1 MNKKSIYLVLAI
13 VVQFGVILYTTISS
27 QMIINNGE
35 VLKFRLR
42 GYDPYDMFRGNYI
55 RIRFMD
61 DEVYMVEDVGEEG
74 YVEFVEN
81 EEGYSVPFR
90 VFDCP
95 GMGTMKVKLS
105 YDEER
110 QGATIIYPFD
120 RVWKNQEEC
129 EVLEKKIN
137 VALEEGRDV
146 YALVAVKRGEG
157 RIVDIEIE

>member
-42 GYDPYDMFRGNYI
+42 GYDPYDMFRGNFI

-61 DEVYMVEDVGEEG
+61 DKVSMEEEVGPEG
-74 YVEFVEN
+74 YVEFEVSEGGYAIPIRVLEEKVE
-81 EEGYSVPFR
+81 
-90 VFDCP
+90 
-95 GMGTMKVKLS
+95 GTLKASLS
-105 YDEER
+105 YNEER
-110 QGATIIYPFD
+110 QEVTIDYPFD
-120 RVWKNQEEC
+120 KVWKNQEEC

>member
-95 GMGTMKVKLS
+95 EMGTMKVKLS

-129 EVLEKKIN
+129 EALEKKIN